1 MKLNRQGV
9 YNMRVPKG
17 ATEIIN
23 ILELNKYEAYLV
35 GGCVRDMFLRLQPK
49 DWDICTNASPQDVLA
64 LFEHTHKVIPTGL
77 QHGTVTVLSEGTPY
91 EVTTYRIDGE
101 YEDHRRP
108 ATVQFTSNL
117 IEDLA
122 RRDFTVNAMAYN
134 PEVGV
139 VDPFGGIADIEAK
152 VIRCVGRP
160 EDRFSE
166 DSLRILRALRLASTK
181 GFKLEEATN
190 KAILELYQTMAHLSA
205 ERVLSELLK
214 LLQGD
219 HVYSMLMDYPEVITF
234 VLPELKPM
242 LGCQQKN
249 PHHRYDVYE
258 HTCDVVARLPKNEV
272 LKMAGLFHDAG
283 KPATKTNVD
292 GVDHFYGHQEVSA
305 QIAEQALR
313 RLKASNALIEG
324 VLTLIRHHDAEVP
337 NRRSVR
343 RMVNKIGKDRTSELL
358 DLKEAD
364 AMAQSFTYLP
374 TKLVVIC
381 NARRI
386 LSELE
391 AEEACFGLK
400 DLAVNGK
407 DLMDNGFKQGKLIGE
422 TLKYLLD
429 KVLDEVLPNDREV
442 LLREA
447 TSYKNSKV
455 V

>member
-35 GGCVRDMFLRLQPK
+35 GGCVRDMFLGLQPK

-139 VDPFGGIADIEAK
+139 VDPFGGLADIEAK

-160 EDRFSE
+160 EDRFGE

-181 GFKLEEATN
+181 GFKIEEATN
-190 KAILELYQTMAHLSA
+190 KAILELYPTMAHLSA

-219 HVYSMLMDYPEVITF
+219 HVYSMLMKYPEVITF
-234 VLPELKPM
+234 VIPEMRPM
-242 LGCQQKN
+242 IGCKQKN
-249 PHHRYDVYE
+249 PHHKYDVYE
-258 HTCDVVARLPKNEV
+258 HTCDVVARLAKNET
-272 LKMAGLFHDAG
+272 LKLAGLFHDIG
-283 KPATKTNVD
+283 KPATKVTED
-292 GVDHFYGHQEVSA
+292 GIDHFYGHPEISA
-305 QIAEQALR
+305 QIAELVLKRLR
-313 RLKASNALIEG
+313 ASNALIEG
-324 VLTLIRHHDAEVP
+324 VVTLIRSHDAEVP

-343 RMVNKIGKDRTSELL
+343 RLVNRIGKERAKDLL

-364 AMAQSFTYLP
+364 ALAQSMTYLP
-374 TKLVVIC
+374 TKLQAIC
-381 NARRI
+381 GARKH
-386 LSELE
+386 LFELE

-400 DLAVNGK
+400 DLAINGK
-407 DLMDNGFKQGKLIGE
+407 DLMANGFTQGKVIGE
-422 TLKYLLD
+422 TLNYLLD

-442 LLREA
+442 LLKEA
-447 TSYKNSKV
+447 TNYKESKV